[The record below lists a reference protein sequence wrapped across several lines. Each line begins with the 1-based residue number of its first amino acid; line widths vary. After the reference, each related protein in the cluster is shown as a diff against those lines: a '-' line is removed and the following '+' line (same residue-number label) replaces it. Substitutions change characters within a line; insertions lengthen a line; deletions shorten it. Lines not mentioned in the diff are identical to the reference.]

1 MSADSSKIVS
11 LVGVYNA
18 DGTLSG
24 ELRYWLGARVGRA
37 HCALCEIT
45 HGSFREKEE
54 WKRQSASLPV
64 PFEAVHLDERSP
76 EVAAASGA
84 QTPCVVA
91 LISAVGYELLLG
103 PDQLEACRAEPA
115 APAAA
120 FKSQAQAPGRHFAP
134 HPRQRPPHSD
144 APANRG
150 ISRRCFQWLCKP
162 PRANRFLKNRPTSRP
177 RYRPARL

>member
-1 MSADSSKIVS
+1 MSADSSEIVS

-24 ELRYWLGARVGRA
+24 ELRYWLGARIGRA

-45 HGSFREKEE
+45 HGTFREKEE
-54 WKRQSASLPV
+54 WKRQSAALPV

-91 LISAVGYELLLG
+91 LIGGVGFELLLG
-103 PDQLEACRAEPA
+103 PEQLEACRAEPA
-115 APAAA
+115 ALAAA
-120 FKSQAQAPGRHFAP
+120 IKSEAESRGLHFAA
-134 HPRQRPPHSD
+134 QR
-144 APANRG
+144 
-150 ISRRCFQWLCKP
+150 
-162 PRANRFLKNRPTSRP
+162 
-177 RYRPARL
+177 

>member
-1 MSADSSKIVS
+1 MSADSSEIVS

-45 HGSFREKEE
+45 HGTFREKEE
-54 WKRQSASLPV
+54 WKRQSAALPV

-76 EVAAASGA
+76 EVAAASGE

-91 LISAVGYELLLG
+91 LISGVGFELLLG
-103 PDQLEACRAEPA
+103 PEQLEACRAEPA
-115 APAAA
+115 ALAAA
-120 FKSQAQAPGRHFAP
+120 IKSEAESRGLHFAA
-134 HPRQRPPHSD
+134 QR
-144 APANRG
+144 
-150 ISRRCFQWLCKP
+150 
-162 PRANRFLKNRPTSRP
+162 
-177 RYRPARL
+177 